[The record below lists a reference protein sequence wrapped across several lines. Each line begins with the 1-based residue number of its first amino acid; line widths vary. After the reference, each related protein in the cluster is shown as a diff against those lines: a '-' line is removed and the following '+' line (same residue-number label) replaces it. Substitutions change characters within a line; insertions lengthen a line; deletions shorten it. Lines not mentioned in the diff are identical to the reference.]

1 MPIYNPYGYGYG
13 NFPYYNNQQQN
24 YGQPQQNQPQLNT
37 YAFVNGLEGAKA
49 FQVQPNQTMLLMD
62 SDNPIAYMKTANAMG
77 QSTLRYFKLIEISE
91 NDLKKPQQNSM
102 NIDPGMF
109 ASKEELQALSKKID
123 ELQAKIGGTN
133 NA

>member
-13 NFPYYNNQQQN
+13 NFPYYNNQ
-24 YGQPQQNQPQLNT
+24 QPQQNQPQLNT

-91 NDLKKPQQNSM
+91 SDLKKPQQNSM
-102 NIDPGMF
+102 NIDPSMF